1 MKRRKAVLS
10 FLICSIAGI
19 IYFFVPVIPTASGM
33 MTPMVEVI
41 NVVKALLGGTLPA
54 ITLLFSLSVV
64 IACLLEK
71 TGKFPALSNVYGSV
85 KTYSLVIYIIGT
97 ILGAMIYFKAGPEII
112 LASDTGVQALNTAG
126 SSIVTIILAGI
137 VVPLVA
143 EYGLLEMIGAI
154 IEPLMRPVFHVPGC
168 AAIDA
173 VSSFVANP
181 TIGIFFTSKLYTEK
195 RYTTREAC
203 SIAVNFSIISLG
215 FFAVMCELAGA
226 MECYG
231 AIVLTS
237 FLLAFVVAAIM
248 IRIPPISRLPNTY
261 IDKSAP
267 APAVQERSQGG
278 LITRSLNAA
287 VSKADSVDAGPM
299 FKKYLLDVIVFS
311 QKIAPFIIV
320 VCTIT
325 LLLVKHTPIF
335 NYLGMPFI
343 PLLKLLGIPA
353 ASEIAPAMVLGLA
366 EVSMPSALLTGMNI
380 PMASRFFVVV
390 LSSLQI
396 IAWAGSAPSIL
407 ESEIPLGAGKLFVL
421 FFVRTLVSMPLIA
434 AVTFFL
440 F

>member
-1 MKRRKAVLS
+1 MKNLKATIY
-10 FLICSIAGI
+10 FLVCSIVGI
-19 IYFFVPVIPTASGM
+19 IYFFVPVVPTDSGM

-41 NVVKALLGGTLPA
+41 NIAKRFLGGTLPV
-54 ITLLFSLSVV
+54 ITLLFSLSLV
-64 IACLLEK
+64 IACLLAK
-71 TGKFPALSNVYGSV
+71 TGKYPALSRIYGSV
-85 KTYSLVIYIIGT
+85 KTYSIVIYIIGT
-97 ILGAMIYFKAGPEII
+97 IMGAMIYFKVGPEIM
-112 LASDTGVQALNTAG
+112 LASDTGTQALNTAG

-143 EYGLLEMIGAI
+143 EYGLLEMIGAM
-154 IEPLMRPVFHVPGC
+154 IEPLMRPIFRVPGC

-181 TIGIFFTSKLYTEK
+181 TVGIFFTSKLYTEK

-203 SIAVNFSIISLG
+203 AIATSFSIISLG

-237 FLLAFVVAAIM
+237 FLMAFAVAAIM
-248 IRIPPISRLPNTY
+248 IRIPPIRGIPNTY
-261 IDKSAP
+261 VDGSTAEPKLQKGQSGNLFA
-267 APAVQERSQGG
+267 
-278 LITRSLNAA
+278 RSLEAA
-287 VSKADSVDAGPM
+287 VNKADSAKAGPM
-299 FKKYLLDVIVFS
+299 FKKYLLDVVVFS

-320 VCTIT
+320 VCTVT

-335 NYLGMPFI
+335 TYLGMPFI
-343 PLLKLLGIPA
+343 PLLKLLGIPSA
-353 ASEIAPAMVLGLA
+353 VEIAPAMVLGLA
-366 EVSMPSALLTGMNI
+366 EVSMPSALLTGLNV

-407 ESEIPLGAGKLFVL
+407 ESEIPLGPGKLFL
-421 FFVRTLVSMPLIA
+421 IFFVRTLVSMPLIA
-434 AVTFFL
+434 AVTYFL

>member
-1 MKRRKAVLS
+1 MRTLKGKICFLVCSVL
-10 FLICSIAGI
+10 GI
-19 IYFFVPVIPTASGM
+19 IYFFIPIVPTTSGM
-33 MTPMVEVI
+33 STPMVEVI
-41 NVVKALLGGTLPA
+41 NAAKRFLGGTLPV
-54 ITLLFSLSVV
+54 ITILFSLSLV

-71 TGKFPALSNVYGSV
+71 TGKFPALSKIYGSV
-85 KTYSLVIYIIGT
+85 KTYSIVIYIIGT
-97 ILGAMIYFKAGPEII
+97 VMGAMIYFKVGPEIM
-112 LASDTGVQALNTAG
+112 LASDTGAQALNTAG
-126 SSIVTIILAGI
+126 SSVVTIILAGI
-137 VVPLVA
+137 VVPLIA

-154 IEPLMRPVFHVPGC
+154 IEPLMRPIFRVPGC

-181 TIGIFFTSKLYTEK
+181 TVGIFFTSKLYTEG

-203 SIAVNFSIISLG
+203 GIATNFSIISLG

-237 FLLAFVVAAIM
+237 FLMSFAVAAIM
-248 IRIPPISRLPNTY
+248 IRIPPICTIPNTY
-261 IDKSAP
+261 VDGTAP
-267 APAVQERSQGG
+267 APAEQKRRQGS
-278 LITRSLNAA
+278 LFTRSLDAA
-287 VSKADSVDAGPM
+287 ICKADSVKAGPT
-299 FKKYLLDVIVFS
+299 FKKYLLDVVVFS

-320 VCTIT
+320 VCTVT
-325 LLLVKHTPIF
+325 LLLVKRTPIF
-335 NYLGMPFI
+335 TYLGMPFI
-343 PLLKLLGIPA
+343 PLLNLLGIPS

-366 EVSMPSALLTGMNI
+366 EVSMPSALLTGLNV

-407 ESEIPLGAGKLFVL
+407 ESEIPLGPGKLFL
-421 FFVRTLVSMPLIA
+421 IFFVRTLVSMPLIA
-434 AVTFFL
+434 VVTYFL